1 MPASNDASKPSTV
14 GGWSLSGRTKWA
26 AVVAVA
32 VTVSALAA
40 LGIESEL
47 TGAPIAP
54 VAAVTIAAVGG
65 AIVALWVVE
74 SQPD

>member
-1 MPASNDASKPSTV
+1 MPTSNDTSTPSRW
-14 GGWSLSGRTKWA
+14 GSWSLSGRTRWA

-32 VTVSALAA
+32 VIVSALAA

-47 TGAPIAP
+47 AGTTIAP

-65 AIVALWVVE
+65 AIVALWIVE
-74 SQPD
+74 GQPD